1 MGFILQISDCITVWN
16 CMVMDKMMTV
26 IVFSSIE
33 ICHWFWWHCFH
44 MHIVLVLV
52 LWKTHFKREDIF
64 FVLTIFLNPLH
75 SCLLDIHLWLNVI
88 GWWFQ
93 SVYKLNF
100 KTDQADVGWFAL
112 APIGGGS
119 LYSSV
124 WCFSESWISVTLWC
138 RKTLQHSL
146 ISSWLTSL
154 GLKYFQTTEQAL
166 YLLSAADIYFL
177 LVALPAL
184 CMSVFLHEKSVCYI
198 WNYFVKVQSQSF
210 LITNSFNVMATCV
223 QV

>member
-1 MGFILQISDCITVWN
+1 MELHDYGQNDDRYCFQQYWGLSLILVTLLSHAYCAGFGTLENSFQGGR
-16 CMVMDKMMTV
+16 
-26 IVFSSIE
+26 
-33 ICHWFWWHCFH
+33 H
-44 MHIVLVLV
+44 LVCV
-52 LWKTHFKREDIF
+52 DHFPKPS
-64 FVLTIFLNPLH
+64 PLI
-75 SCLLDIHLWLNVI
+75 CLLDIHLWLNVI

-119 LYSSV
+119 LNSSV

-177 LVALPAL
+177 LVALPSL
-184 CMSVFLHEKSVCYI
+184 CMLVFLHQKSVCYI
-198 WNYFVKVQSQSF
+198 WSYFCQSTESKF
-210 LITNSFNVMATCV
+210 SNH
-223 QV
+223 